1 MISKLIFQFLAKLN
15 KIILPSF
22 TKKHLD
28 LKRAS
33 KLQMLIIGYM
43 YLIIRVKIE
52 QVKQNFMLMELKYQD
67 HLILLMMLVL
77 TKYML
82 NTKTLK
88 ARRKMLLL
96 TRHRLNTNNMF

>member
-33 KLQMLIIGYM
+33 KLQMLIIGYR
-43 YLIIRVKIE
+43 YFI
-52 QVKQNFMLMELKYQD
+52 
-67 HLILLMMLVL
+67 
-77 TKYML
+77 TKNSL
-82 NTKTLK
+82 
-88 ARRKMLLL
+88 
-96 TRHRLNTNNMF
+96 

>member
-33 KLQMLIIGYM
+33 KLQMLIIGY
-43 YLIIRVKIE
+43 RDNCEVKRHGK
-52 QVKQNFMLMELKYQD
+52 VSTQD
-67 HLILLMMLVL
+67 PKEKRIWVINWLIL
-77 TKYML
+77 
-82 NTKTLK
+82 N
-88 ARRKMLLL
+88 
-96 TRHRLNTNNMF
+96 